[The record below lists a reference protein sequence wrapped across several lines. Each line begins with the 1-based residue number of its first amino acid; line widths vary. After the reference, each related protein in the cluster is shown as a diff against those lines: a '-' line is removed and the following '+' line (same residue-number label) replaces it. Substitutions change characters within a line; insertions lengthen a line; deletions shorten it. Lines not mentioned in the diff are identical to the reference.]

1 MKKKVLIYLVLVVV
15 LGNLVLI
22 TMVLLGI
29 KSQPHQSLPNPNG
42 YDDFLKA
49 GQLVTVP
56 KAPGPNPSVEELR
69 TLVTSNAEALKLVR
83 AGLNQECRVPIY
95 PSPEYYAETNQM
107 IALECKAL
115 DMVLESEARLAEM
128 EHRTNDALKIYLE
141 AIRFSHESS
150 HGGFKINAAIGEHC
164 EAGGLGR
171 LRQLMNG
178 LDAVQCREAIQML
191 ETMEEKREP
200 IADVLDRDKKWWH
213 NHASL
218 SDHMKFIPTLAKD
231 ASLNPMNITTE
242 ELEKNTK
249 ERQKQARQL
258 IIDLA
263 ARCYELEKGA
273 RPKNAADLVPA
284 YLKSIPQDPFTGT
297 NMVTAPKGFANFSG
311 SCLCPANASMPKML
325 RQVVSTFARPIF
337 LPVVS

>member
-1 MKKKVLIYLVLVVV
+1 MKKKILIYLVLVVV

-22 TMVLLGI
+22 SMVLLGI
-29 KSQPHQSLPNPNG
+29 KSKPHSSLPNPNG

-69 TLVTSNAEALKLVR
+69 ALVAPNAEALKLVR
-83 AGLNQECRVPIY
+83 AGLNKECRVPIY
-95 PSPEYYAETNQM
+95 PSPEYYVETNQV

-115 DMVLESEARLAEM
+115 DMVLESEGRLAEM

-141 AIRFSHESS
+141 AIRFTHESS
-150 HGGFKINAAIGEHC
+150 RGGFKINAIVGEHC
-164 EAGGLGR
+164 EAGGLAQ
-171 LRQLMNG
+171 LRRLMNG
-178 LDAVQCREAIQML
+178 LDAGQCREAIKVL
-191 ETMEEKREP
+191 ETMAEKREP
-200 IADVLDRDKKWWH
+200 IADVLERDSKWWH

-218 SDHMKFIPTLAKD
+218 SDHMKFIPELAKD
-231 ASLNPMNITTE
+231 PSLNPMNVSSE

-249 ERQKQARQL
+249 ERQRQARQL

-284 YLKSIPQDPFTGT
+284 YLNSIPQDPFTGT
-297 NMVTAPKGFANFSG
+297 NMIYGP
-311 SCLCPANASMPKML
+311 
-325 RQVVSTFARPIF
+325 
-337 LPVVS
+337 